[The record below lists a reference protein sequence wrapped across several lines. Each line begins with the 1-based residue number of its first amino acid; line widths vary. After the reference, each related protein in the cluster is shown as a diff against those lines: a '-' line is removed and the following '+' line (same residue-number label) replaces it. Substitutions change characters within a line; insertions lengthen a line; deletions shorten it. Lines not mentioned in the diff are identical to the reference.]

1 MANVKII
8 YLPPG
13 EGGSKH
19 GVDDFL
25 ASGRGVDDLLALA
38 TDEVRK
44 PPQDDRPTIPYRATP
59 EGLVWDRPTPD
70 GPVPVPLANF
80 AAKIVADVVE
90 NDGAEARRLFEVE
103 ATLNERVASFAVP
116 ASGFGG
122 MNWAT
127 EHLGAAAVVYP
138 GFGIKDHARAAVQLV
153 SGRVPTRRVF
163 THTGWKEEDGDWLY
177 FHAGGAIGPDGP
189 LRSINVQLDGVLG
202 GYVLPE
208 PPEGE
213 ELRSAIRASLGL
225 LDVASD
231 VITAPLLSATYRA
244 PLGSADFSLHVAG
257 PTGEGKTELVAL
269 HAQHFGSGLDARH
282 AVSWESTENAIE
294 AMAFAAKD
302 AVLGLDDFAPT
313 GTTYDVQRWHKK
325 ADRVLRAMGNRS
337 GRSRMRP
344 DTSLRPDK
352 PPRCLIIST
361 GEDVPRGQSLRARM
375 LVLELGPG
383 HLDFLR
389 LTSHQREASSG
400 VYARAMAG
408 FVRWLAH
415 RYGAI
420 TRGMRQELDELRSVA
435 GRSGRHRRTPEI
447 VANLALGL
455 RYLLRFALDAE
466 AVSPREAEGLW
477 RRGWKALGEA
487 AKDQSQH
494 QAGQEPTRRYTELLT
509 AAIVGG
515 RAHVA
520 DPEGE
525 PPGHPEAWGWRFSG
539 EEWRP
544 QGERAGWVDG
554 EHLYLEPEVA
564 FAAVQRQ
571 GRDAG
576 DALSVTGRTLNKRL
590 HERGLLV
597 STDLPHLTVRRV
609 LQGRRR
615 RVLHLPAAALFP
627 SGENLGQVG
636 HGDGDRFAQAAEL
649 PPLWPSGLVANG
661 PKGRSG
667 AGGAGH
673 RSPAGPPASRE
684 VGQEI
689 PGAPVGIV
697 RAGPDGPVLDR
708 SEDRDG
714 HEEAHAPLAPRT
726 RGRV

>member
-1 MANVKII
+1 MANVEII

-13 EGGSKH
+13 EDGSKQ

-38 TDEVRK
+38 TDEVRR
-44 PPQDDRPTIPYRATP
+44 PPQDGRPTIPYRATP

-80 AAKIVADVVE
+80 AAKIVADVVQD
-90 NDGAEARRLFEVE
+90 DGAEVRRLFEVE
-103 ATLNERVASFAVP
+103 AALNERVASFAVP

-122 MNWAT
+122 LNWAT
-127 EHLGAAAVVYP
+127 EHLGAGAVVYP
-138 GFGIKDHARAAVQLV
+138 GYGIRDHARAAVQLV

-163 THTGWKEEDGDWLY
+163 THTGWREEDGNWLY
-177 FHAGGAIGPDGP
+177 LHAGGAIGPDGP
-189 LRSINVQLDGVLG
+189 LSSVNVELDGVLG
-202 GYVLPE
+202 GYVLPK
-208 PPEGE
+208 PPEDE
-213 ELRSAIRASLGL
+213 ELRRAIRASLGL
-225 LDVASD
+225 LDVAPD
-231 VITAPLLSATYRA
+231 GITVPLLSATYRA

-282 AVSWESTENAIE
+282 VVSWESTENAIE
-294 AMAFAAKD
+294 GMAFAAKD
-302 AVLGLDDFAPT
+302 AIVIVDDFAPT

-375 LVLELGPG
+375 LVVELGPG
-383 HLDFLR
+383 QLDFPR
-389 LTSHQREASSG
+389 LTARQREASSG
-400 VYARAMAG
+400 VYAWAMAG
-408 FVRWLAH
+408 YVRWLAH
-415 RYGAI
+415 RYEAI
-420 TRGMRQELDELRSVA
+420 TCGMRQELDELRGVSERL
-435 GRSGRHRRTPEI
+435 GQHRRTPEI

-455 RYLLRFALDAE
+455 RYLLRFARDAE
-466 AVSPREAEGLW
+466 AVSPREAEDLW

-487 AKDQSQH
+487 ATNQSQH
-494 QAGQEPTRRYTELLT
+494 QAGQEPTRRYTELLP

-520 DPEGE
+520 DPEGDH
-525 PPGHPEAWGWRFSG
+525 PGHPESWGWRFSG
-539 EEWRP
+539 DEWRP
-544 QGERAGWVDG
+544 QGERVGWVDG

-615 RVLHLPAAALFP
+615 RVLHLPAAALSP
-627 SGENLGQVG
+627 SVENLGHLG
-636 HGDGDRFAQAAEL
+636 HGDEDRFAQAAEL
-649 PPLWPSGLVANG
+649 PPLWPTGLAANG
-661 PKGRSG
+661 PKDGSG
-667 AGGAGH
+667 AGGVGH
-673 RSPAGPPASRE
+673 SSPVGPPASRG

-689 PGAPVGIV
+689 PGGPVGIV
-697 RAGPDGPVLDR
+697 RAGPDGPVVDH
-708 SEDRDG
+708 SETIDG
-714 HEEAHAPLAPRT
+714 HEEAHASRAPRT